1 MKLQKENNIRLLVK
15 DEQSL
20 YSPFSPDAEFSE
32 PVKSY
37 IRSKTLGDDFKQQIK
52 LTVISSAP
60 LDEDRFRTAAA
71 NWVKDEKAGFEQDY
85 KRYIHFPR
93 AMFIIGVLIIIL
105 VSLLKPYLDPLTH
118 AIILIIGTAVAGK
131 GVVNWYEQV
140 PAIRARKQ
148 LTKEIDKTSTI
159 VFEYGDSQG
168 SSDTHAE
175 HDDHRVNA

>member
-1 MKLQKENNIRLLVK
+1 MP
-15 DEQSL
+15 S
-20 YSPFSPDAEFSE
+20 
-32 PVKSY
+32 
-37 IRSKTLGDDFKQQIK
+37 DDFRKRTPSGQAVRKVGSMDSFIPQFSW
-52 LTVISSAP
+52 LHVSFTSATPPCGTMTHCSSP
-60 LDEDRFRTAAA
+60 
-71 NWVKDEKAGFEQDY
+71 NCGDEKAGFEQDY

-148 LTKEIDKTSTI
+148 LTEEIDKTSTI

-175 HDDHRVNA
+175 HDDHRANA